1 MANSKR
7 VFIDG
12 AKLEQAIFDKGMTLP
27 EASKAIGRSNATL
40 THWVRKGEMYASA
53 VNVIEAV
60 LGISPDEYVT
70 DTPKPRGTN
79 YSRGQVPIDGI
90 KLKLLIQKLPIEMQ
104 VFGTTIGSSATTP
117 YHWFRG
123 NYIPK
128 KYIKKIEEMYG
139 ISYDQYKPS
148 DDIENKTENAG
159 DNFEDGLTMK
169 KELTKDELYKIIY
182 GACYAAVKEVLGGRK
197 I

>member
-12 AKLEQAIFDKGMTLP
+12 AKLEQAIFDKGMALP
-27 EASKAIGRSNATL
+27 EASMAMGRSNATL
-40 THWVRKGEMYASA
+40 TQWVREGEMYADA

-70 DTPKPRGTN
+70 NEPKPRSRSKR
-79 YSRGQVPIDGI
+79 YSGVIPIDGE
-90 KLKLLIQKLPIEMQ
+90 KLEALVRKLNIQMRS
-104 VFGTTIGSSATTP
+104 FGTSIKAGESTP

-123 NYIPK
+123 NYIPR
-128 KYIKKIEEMYG
+128 KYIKVIEEVWG
-139 ISYDQYKPS
+139 IKYEDYELKE
-148 DDIENKTENAG
+148 DKTENAG
-159 DNFEDGLTMK
+159 DKFEDGLTMK
-169 KELTKDELYKIIY
+169 KELTKDELYQIIY